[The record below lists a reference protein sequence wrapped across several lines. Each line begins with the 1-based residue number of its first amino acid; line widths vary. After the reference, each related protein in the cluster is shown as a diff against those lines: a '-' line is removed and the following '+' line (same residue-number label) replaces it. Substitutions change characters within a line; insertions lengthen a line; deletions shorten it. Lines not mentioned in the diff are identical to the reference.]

1 MVFER
6 YSDRMVNKLQTLN
19 KDIYSKMMYK
29 KVAELT
35 DLRAFQTLE
44 HYRSI
49 PEVEYTPLKKGDR
62 WGQEYGNI
70 WIRGTFTVPKELE
83 GKKLYVIP
91 NTGAYET
98 LFFIN
103 GLPQGIFNS
112 KGDYMGIMHSAQL
125 LTDSAVAG
133 DTYEL
138 AFECYAG
145 HYCPGCGPY
154 DDYEHEGPNSHDYIK
169 TFDSIDICVM
179 NEIVHDFVFD
189 LIIVSQMAKRL
200 PQENS
205 QRSAA
210 RNALEEVFANI
221 IQYPKYSTEEEINAS
236 LQKCREAMAPVLK
249 ATGAENTRGKIAFIG
264 HSHLDTAWLWPVA
277 ETVRKAART
286 YANVIRMMEI
296 YPEYKFIQS
305 SALHLDWMREYY
317 PTIFNDI
324 VKYVKEGRYE
334 PNGGVWVE
342 CDCNITSGELMAR
355 QFLYGQLYTRKYL
368 DYTSDTFWLPDT
380 FGYNAAI
387 PQIMRESE
395 VKYFCTTKMG
405 WNDMNRFPFTTFNWK
420 GIDGSTVLTHLH
432 SIDIIP
438 DVDDIVGQIEGIA
451 NKKTYDGRLFPFGH
465 GDGGGGPT
473 PATIEK
479 ARRVKDV
486 PGLPKTYYSTVSDF
500 MQDIEKNAVDVPTY
514 SGELYLEL
522 HRGTLT
528 QMHDIKR
535 YNRKTEF
542 ALRDMDYMNVLAD
555 KPKGEK
561 TDELYKVLLKNQFH
575 DILPGTCNTG
585 VTQLAVSELKEVIE
599 EAGKI
604 TENYAQNLTEGEG
617 VTLFNT
623 TSFDRDDVQYLEAE
637 EGKVAE
643 GLTSQ
648 VVTDATGKKL
658 LAVGGLTIPALS
670 AKSVKLVN
678 GTPEIK
684 SSFSYKDNVLTT
696 PFAKV
701 TFDQDGFISSFIDLK
716 SGRELRR
723 PGAESLGVFMVGE
736 DVPNYWDNWDI
747 DYDIYLK
754 MKPQK
759 ELLERE
765 VIADGALEFRI
776 RSKYKIGKS
785 SVLTQVA
792 IFYANT
798 PRVDFHTVIDW
809 NEKHTLLKVSFD
821 VDINSTVAKHE
832 IQFGHIERTTTRNNT
847 IEAARFEVCNHKW
860 TALSDSRFG
869 VAILNDCKYGISVLE
884 SNISLTL
891 HRGGTRP
898 DMTGDAGVHE
908 MTYSLLPHNGPF
920 TVENVVKPSYLLNV
934 PTVKVPGTLKAHFNP
949 IIELSADNIVVEAIK
964 PAELRDDAFV
974 VRMYEAE
981 RTKTFCDVKVPAG
994 TKKVYLTNIL
1004 EDIKEELEIV
1014 DGKVKVTF
1022 NPFQIRTLMFVK

>member
-6 YSDRMVNKLQTLN
+6 YSDRMVNKLQTVN

-29 KVAELT
+29 KVAELSNPEG
-35 DLRAFQTLE
+35 FQTLE

-49 PEVEYTPLKKGDR
+49 PEVEFAPLKRGDR

-70 WIRGTFTVPKELE
+70 WIKGTFTVPAELE

-91 NTGAYET
+91 HTGAYET

-103 GLPQGIFNS
+103 GLPRGIFNS

-125 LTDSAVAG
+125 LTNSAVAG
-133 DTYEL
+133 ETFQL
-138 AFECYAG
+138 GFECYAG
-145 HYCPGCGPY
+145 HHCPGCGPY
-154 DDYEHEGPNSHDYIK
+154 DEYENEGPRAGDYIK
-169 TFDSIDICVM
+169 TFESIDICVM
-179 NEIVHDFVFD
+179 DEVVHGFVFD
-189 LIIVSQMAKRL
+189 LVIVAQMAKRL
-200 PQENS
+200 NQENGM
-205 QRSAA
+205 RSAA
-210 RNALEEVFANI
+210 RNALEEVYANI
-221 IQYPKYSTEEEINAS
+221 IQYPKYATEEEITAS
-236 LQKCREAMAPVLK
+236 LTKCREAMATVLK
-249 ATGAENTRGKIAFIG
+249 ATGAENTRGKVAFIG

-286 YANVIRMMEI
+286 YSNVIRMMET
-296 YPEYKFIQS
+296 YPEYKFVQS

-355 QFLYGQLYTRKYL
+355 QFLYGQLFTRKYL
-368 DYTSDTFWLPDT
+368 DYTSDAFWLPDT

-387 PQIMRESE
+387 PQIMQESE
-395 VKYFCTTKMG
+395 VKYFYTTKMG

-420 GIDGSTVLTHLH
+420 GIDGSSVLTHLH

-438 DVDDIVGQIEGIA
+438 DVDDIVGQVEGIA

-479 ARRVKDV
+479 ARRVENV
-486 PGLPKTYYSTVSDF
+486 PGLPKTYYSTISDF
-500 MQDIEKNAVDVPTY
+500 MKDIEKNAVDIPTY

-535 YNRKTEF
+535 FNRKTEF
-542 ALRDMDYMNVLAD
+542 ALRDMDYFNVLAD
-555 KPKGEK
+555 KAKGEN
-561 TDELYKVLLKNQFH
+561 TDELYKVLLMNQFH

-585 VTQLAVSELKEVIE
+585 VTQLAVSQLKEVIE
-599 EAGKI
+599 KADAQSKD
-604 TENYAQNLTEGEG
+604 YASGLTEGDG
-617 VTLFNT
+617 VTFFNT
-623 TSFDRDDVQYLEAE
+623 TSFDRDDVQYIEDTT
-637 EGKVAE
+637 KVAE
-643 GLTSQ
+643 GYENQ
-648 VVTDATGKKL
+648 VVTDANGNKL
-658 LAVGGLTIPALS
+658 LAIGGLDIPALS
-670 AKSVKLVN
+670 AKSVKLVD
-678 GTPEIK
+678 GTPTSK
-684 SSFSYKDNVLTT
+684 SVFNYEGNVLTT

-701 TFDQDGFISSFIDLK
+701 TFDESGFMSSFIDLK
-716 SGRELRR
+716 TGRELRR
-723 PGAESLGVFMVGE
+723 PGAEPLGVFMVGE

-765 VIADGALEFRI
+765 VVSNGALEFRI
-776 RSKYKIGKS
+776 LSKYRIGKN

-792 IFYANT
+792 IFYANS

-809 NEKHTLLKVSFD
+809 SEKHTLLKVSFD
-821 VDINSTVAKHE
+821 LDINSTVAKHE
-832 IQFGHIERTTTRNNT
+832 IQFGHIDRTTTRNNT

-860 TALSDSRFG
+860 TDLSESRFG
-869 VAILNDCKYGISVLE
+869 VAVLNDCKYGVSVLD

-908 MTYSLLPHNGPF
+908 MTYSLLPHEGPF
-920 TVENVVKPSYLLNV
+920 NVNSVVKPSYLLNI
-934 PTVKVPGTLKAHFNP
+934 PAVKVPGTLKSAYAP
-949 IIELSADNIVVEAIK
+949 IIELSADNVVVEAIK
-964 PAELRDDAFV
+964 PAELRSDAFV

-981 RTKTFCDVKVPAG
+981 RNKTFCDIKVPADV
-994 TKKVYLTNIL
+994 KKAYLTNIL

-1022 NPFQIRTLMFVK
+1022 NPFQIRTLMLVK